1 MGRKGERDPER
12 ERYWREV
19 LTSREQSGLSVREYC
34 DRERLSEASYYYWRR
49 EVARRDSE
57 RPSRRPRE
65 RGLRSTLPGRGRKPR
80 SGLQPLFRELAIVGG
95 PAVSVDRGL
104 EIVLP
109 DGCRVHVASEV
120 DRALLA
126 DIFAALEARRC

>member
-1 MGRKGERDPER
+1 
-12 ERYWREV
+12 
-19 LTSREQSGLSVREYC
+19 
-34 DRERLSEASYYYWRR
+34 
-49 EVARRDSE
+49 
-57 RPSRRPRE
+57 
-65 RGLRSTLPGRGRKPR
+65 
-80 SGLQPLFRELAIVGG
+80 LFRELAIVGG